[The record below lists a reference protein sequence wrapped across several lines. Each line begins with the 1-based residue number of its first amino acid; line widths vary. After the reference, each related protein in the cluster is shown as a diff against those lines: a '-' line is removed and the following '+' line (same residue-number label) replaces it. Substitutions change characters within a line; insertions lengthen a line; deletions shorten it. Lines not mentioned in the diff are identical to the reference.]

1 MRNRISS
8 IQDTSV
14 AGRQTRFAAV
24 WWWRLARLLTRLWRV
39 QLLNLLRLGRRP
51 IVCALAAAA
60 GSLLRLGRRPFFSL
74 LRLRRRRPVGL
85 LRLGRRPVGL
95 LRLRRRPGASV
106 AAEAAY
112 VAVSASLWVQAH

>member
-24 WWWRLARLLTRLWRV
+24 WWWRLARLLSLLWRV

-51 IVCALAAAA
+51 IGLLRLRRRRPV
-60 GSLLRLGRRPFFSL
+60 GLLRLGRRPVGL

-95 LRLRRRPGASV
+95 LRLRRRPGALLRS
-106 AAEAAY
+106 
-112 VAVSASLWVQAH
+112 